1 MRKQNLL
8 SKKISKQ
15 VSSINNLLENYF
27 NSLRRFILDA
37 KRLRF
42 DKNNK
47 VFLIVVS
54 TIFLILV
61 YFLIPTAYNKELIQ
75 KEIKNQIYQKYN
87 IVVKFDN
94 GIQYNFFPK
103 PHFSSK
109 NLFIL
114 NDQRKIGDVKNFK
127 IFINFKNFFKFNQI
141 QTQDVV
147 LDKVDFNIKKSDLS
161 FFTNLLK
168 TEPNR
173 NKIKIRRSN
182 IFFTNKDNE
191 VLFINQINDSQFYY
205 DLKNLKNV
213 LVSKS
218 KVFNVPYKLIIGNDK
233 LNEILDFE
241 LVSKKLV
248 LKIENETDYKKKND
262 TGNLKI
268 SFKNKNN
275 TFKYQIN
282 QNTLDITSKDNN
294 RIFKGLIEFKPFYL
308 VSNFKYQTFRIKD
321 LLENPFFMEI
331 LRSQILN
338 NKNLNAK
345 IDFDVKDVYDFDRF
359 SDLSLKLKI
368 EEGNYNFSNSNII
381 WKENVNVR
389 FSDSFLNFNKEKI
402 NLNGRTSFDV
412 KNQDEF
418 YKFFQIKKDLR
429 KDIKKIELDF
439 NYDFNDE
446 KITFDN
452 LRIDDR
458 SNKKIEEIVSNFNSK
473 SKKFFNKVT
482 FKNFVNDIL
491 LAYFG

>member
-8 SKKISKQ
+8 SKKIGKQ
-15 VSSINNLLENYF
+15 ILFINNLLENYF

-47 VFLIVVS
+47 VFLVIVS
-54 TIFLILV
+54 IIFLILV

-87 IVVKFDN
+87 ILVKFDN
-94 GIQYNFFPK
+94 EIQYNFFPK

-114 NDQRKIGDVKNFK
+114 IDKRKIAEVKNFK
-127 IFINFKNFFKFNQI
+127 TYIDFKNFFNFNQI
-141 QTQDVV
+141 QTQDVIF
-147 LDKVDFNIKKSDLS
+147 DKADFNIKKSDLGL
-161 FFTNLLK
+161 FTNLLK

-173 NKIKIRRSN
+173 NEIKIKRSN
-182 IFFTNKDNE
+182 LFFTNRDNE
-191 VLFINQINDSQFYY
+191 VLFINQINDSNFYY

-213 LVSKS
+213 LVSKGR
-218 KVFNVPYKLIIGNDK
+218 VFNVPYKLIIGNDK

-241 LVSKKLV
+241 FTSKKLV
-248 LKIENETDYKKKND
+248 LKIENETDYKKKNE

-275 TFKYQIN
+275 IFEYQIN
-282 QNTLDITSKDNN
+282 ENTLDVISKDNN
-294 RIFKGLIEFKPFYL
+294 KLFKGLIEFKPFYL

-321 LLENPFFMEI
+321 LLKNPFFIEI
-331 LRSQILN
+331 LKSQALS
-338 NKNLNAK
+338 NKNLNA
-345 IDFDVKDVYDFDRF
+345 IINFEVKNVYDFDRF

-368 EEGNYNFSNSNII
+368 EEGNYDFSNSNII
-381 WKENVNVR
+381 WKENVKV
-389 FSDSFLNFNKEKI
+389 SFLDASLNFDKEKI
-402 NLNGRTSFDV
+402 NLNGRTSFDI

-418 YKFFQIKKDLR
+418 FKFFQIKKDLR
-429 KDIKKIELDF
+429 KNIGKIELDF
-439 NYDFNDE
+439 NYDLNEE

-452 LRIDDR
+452 LRIDSK
-458 SNKKIEEIVSNFNSK
+458 SNKKIEEIISNFNSN

-491 LAYFG
+491 EAYFG

>member
-15 VSSINNLLENYF
+15 ILSINNLLENYF
-27 NSLRRFILDA
+27 NSLRSFILDA
-37 KRLRF
+37 KKLRF

-47 VFLIVVS
+47 VFLVIVS
-54 TIFLILV
+54 TIFLTLV
-61 YFLIPTAYNKELIQ
+61 YFLIPTAYNKELIK

-87 IVVKFDN
+87 TKVKFDS
-94 GIQYNFFPK
+94 GIRYNFFPK

-109 NLFIL
+109 NLLIL
-114 NDQRKIGDVKNFK
+114 NDQRKIGEVKNFR
-127 IFINFKNFFKFNQI
+127 IYINFKNFFKFNQI
-141 QTQDVV
+141 QTRDII

-173 NKIKIRRSN
+173 NKLKIKRSN
-182 IFFTNKDNE
+182 IFFTNKNDE

-213 LVSKS
+213 LVSKN
-218 KVFNVPYKLIIGNDK
+218 KVFNVPYKLVIGNDK

-275 TFKYQIN
+275 TFEYQIN
-282 QNTLDITSKDNN
+282 KNTLDIISKDNN
-294 RIFKGLIEFKPFYL
+294 KIFKGLIEFKPFYL

-321 LLENPFFMEI
+321 LIENPFFMEI
-331 LRSQILN
+331 LKSQILN
-338 NKNLNAK
+338 NKNLNAL
-345 IDFDVKDVYDFDRF
+345 INFDVKNVYDFDRF
-359 SDLSLKLKI
+359 SDLSMELKI
-368 EEGNYNFSNSNII
+368 EEGNFNFSNSNII
-381 WKENVNVR
+381 WKENVNVN
-389 FSDSFLNFNKEKI
+389 FSDSFLNFDKGKI
-402 NLNGRTSFDV
+402 NFNGRTSFHV

-429 KDIKKIELDF
+429 KNIKKIELDF
-439 NYDFNDE
+439 NYDFNEE
-446 KITFDN
+446 KISFDN
-452 LRIDDR
+452 LRIDNK

-491 LAYFG
+491 QAYFG

>member
-1 MRKQNLL
+1 MRKQNVF
-8 SKKISKQ
+8 SKKIEKQ
-15 VSSINNLLENYF
+15 FISINNLLESYF
-27 NSLRRFILDA
+27 NRLRSFILDA

-42 DKNNK
+42 DRNNK
-47 VFLIVVS
+47 VFLTIVS
-54 TIFLILV
+54 IIFLIIV

-75 KEIKNQIYQKYN
+75 KEIQNQIFQKYN
-87 IVVKFDN
+87 INLKFKN
-94 GIQYNFFPK
+94 EIQYNFFPK

-109 NLFIL
+109 DIFIL
-114 NDQRKIGDVKNFK
+114 NDLRKVGEVKNFK
-127 IFINFKNFFKFNQI
+127 IFIDFKNFFKFNQI
-141 QTQDVV
+141 QTQDVIF
-147 LDKVDFNIKKSDLS
+147 DKTDFNIKKSDLN

-168 TEPNR
+168 IEPNR
-173 NKIKIRRSN
+173 NKIRIKRSN
-182 IFFTNKDNE
+182 LFFTNKDDE
-191 VLFINQINDSQFYY
+191 VLFINQINDSYFYY

-241 LVSKKLV
+241 FVSKKLV

-275 TFKYQIN
+275 NFKYQIN

-345 IDFDVKDVYDFDRF
+345 INFDVKDVYDFDRF

-381 WKENVNVR
+381 WKENVKVS
-389 FSDSFLNFNKEKI
+389 FSDAFLNFDKEKI

-418 YKFFQIKKDLR
+418 FKFFQIKKDLR
-429 KDIKKIELDF
+429 KNIGKIELDF
-439 NYDFNDE
+439 NYDFNEE

-452 LRIDDR
+452 LRIDNK
-458 SNKKIEEIVSNFNSK
+458 SNKKIEEIISNFNSN

-482 FKNFVNDIL
+482 FKNFVNDL
-491 LAYFG
+491 LVAYFG

>member
-15 VSSINNLLENYF
+15 ISSINNLLENYF

-47 VFLIVVS
+47 VFLIIVS
-54 TIFLILV
+54 TIFLTLV

-173 NKIKIRRSN
+173 DKIKIRRSN

-275 TFKYQIN
+275 TFEYQIN
-282 QNTLDITSKDNN
+282 KNTLDIISKDNN
-294 RIFKGLIEFKPFYL
+294 KIFKGLIEFKPFYL

-321 LLENPFFMEI
+321 LIENPFFMEI
-331 LRSQILN
+331 LKSQILN
-338 NKNLNAK
+338 NKNLNAL
-345 IDFDVKDVYDFDRF
+345 INFDVKNVYDFDRF

-381 WKENVNVR
+381 WKENVNVG
-389 FSDSFLNFNKEKI
+389 FSDSFLNFDRGKI

-429 KDIKKIELDF
+429 KNIKKIELDF
-439 NYDFNDE
+439 NYDFNEE

-452 LRIDDR
+452 LRIDNK
-458 SNKKIEEIVSNFNSK
+458 SNKKIEEIISNFNSN

-491 LAYFG
+491 AAYFG

>member
-15 VSSINNLLENYF
+15 ILSINNLLENYF
-27 NSLRRFILDA
+27 NSLRSFILDA
-37 KRLRF
+37 KKLRF

-47 VFLIVVS
+47 VFLVIVS
-54 TIFLILV
+54 TIFLTLV
-61 YFLIPTAYNKELIQ
+61 YFLIPTAYNKELIK

-87 IVVKFDN
+87 TKVKFDS
-94 GIQYNFFPK
+94 GIRYNFFPK

-109 NLFIL
+109 NLLIL
-114 NDQRKIGDVKNFK
+114 NDQRKIGEVKNFR
-127 IFINFKNFFKFNQI
+127 IYINFKNFFKFNQI
-141 QTQDVV
+141 QTRDII

-173 NKIKIRRSN
+173 NKLKIKRSN
-182 IFFTNKDNE
+182 IFFTNKSEE

-241 LVSKKLV
+241 FISKKLV

-275 TFKYQIN
+275 TFEYQIN
-282 QNTLDITSKDNN
+282 KNTLDVISKDNN
-294 RIFKGLIEFKPFYL
+294 KIFKGVIEFKPFYL
-308 VSNFKYQTFRIKD
+308 VSNFEYQTFRIKD

-331 LRSQILN
+331 LKSQILN
-338 NKNLNAK
+338 NKNLNAL
-345 IDFDVKDVYDFDRF
+345 INFDVKNVYDFDRF
-359 SDLSLKLKI
+359 SDLSIKLKI

-381 WKENVNVR
+381 WKENVNVV
-389 FSDSFLNFNKEKI
+389 FSDSFLNFNKGKI

-429 KDIKKIELDF
+429 KNIKKIELDF
-439 NYDFNDE
+439 NYNFNEE

-452 LRIDDR
+452 LRIDNK

>member
-1 MRKQNLL
+1 MRKQNFL
-8 SKKISKQ
+8 SKKIGKQ
-15 VSSINNLLENYF
+15 ILTINNLLESYF
-27 NSLRRFILDA
+27 NRLRRFIIDI

-42 DKNNK
+42 DKDNK
-47 VFLIVVS
+47 VFLVIVS
-54 TIFLILV
+54 IIFLTLL
-61 YFLIPTAYNKELIQ
+61 YFLIPTAYNKEMIQ

-87 IVVKFDN
+87 TKVKFDS
-94 GIQYNFFPK
+94 GIRYNFFPK

-114 NDQRKIGDVKNFK
+114 NDQRKIGEVKNFR
-127 IFINFKNFFKFNQI
+127 IYINFKNFFKFNQI
-141 QTQDVV
+141 QTQDII

-173 NKIKIRRSN
+173 NELKIKRSN
-182 IFFTNKDNE
+182 IFFTNKNDE
-191 VLFINQINDSQFYY
+191 VLFINQINDSHFYY
-205 DLKNLKNV
+205 DFKNLKNV
-213 LVSKS
+213 LVSKN

-248 LKIENETDYKKKND
+248 LKIENETDYKRKND

-275 TFKYQIN
+275 TFEYQIN
-282 QNTLDITSKDNN
+282 KNTLDFISEDNN
-294 RIFKGLIEFKPFYL
+294 KKFKGLIEFKPFYL

-321 LLENPFFMEI
+321 LIENPFFLEI
-331 LRSQILN
+331 LKSQILN
-338 NKNLNAK
+338 NKNLNAL
-345 IDFDVKDVYDFDRF
+345 INFNVKNVYDFDRF
-359 SDLSLKLKI
+359 SDLSIKLKI

-381 WKENVNVR
+381 WKENVNIG
-389 FSDSFLNFNKEKI
+389 FSDTFLNFGKGKI
-402 NLNGRTSFDV
+402 NLNGRTSFNV

-418 YKFFQIKKDLR
+418 YKFFQIKKELR
-429 KDIKKIELDF
+429 KNIEKIELDF
-439 NYDFNDE
+439 NYDFNEE

-452 LRIDDR
+452 LRIDNK
-458 SNKKIEEIVSNFNSK
+458 SNKKIEEIVSNFNSR

-491 LAYFG
+491 IAYFG

>member
-47 VFLIVVS
+47 VFLIIVS
-54 TIFLILV
+54 TIFLTLV

-87 IVVKFDN
+87 IVIKFDN
-94 GIQYNFFPK
+94 KIQYNFFPK
-103 PHFSSK
+103 PNFSSK

-114 NDQRKIGDVKNFK
+114 NDQRKIADVKNFK
-127 IFINFKNFFKFNQI
+127 IFVDFKNFFKFNQI
-141 QTQDVV
+141 QTQDII

-161 FFTNLLK
+161 FFTILLK

-173 NKIKIRRSN
+173 DKIKIRKSN

-191 VLFINQINDSQFYY
+191 VLFINQVNDSQFYY

-218 KVFNVPYKLIIGNDK
+218 KVFNVPYKLTIRNDK
-233 LNEILDFE
+233 LNEIFDFE
-241 LVSKKLV
+241 FISKKLV

-268 SFKNKNN
+268 SFKNKSN

-282 QNTLDITSKDNN
+282 QNTLDITSRDNN

-345 IDFDVKDVYDFDRF
+345 INFDVKNVYDFDRF

-402 NLNGRTSFDV
+402 NLNGEMSFDV

-429 KDIKKIELDF
+429 KNIKKIELDF
-439 NYDFNDE
+439 NYDFNE
-446 KITFDN
+446 GKITFDN
-452 LRIDDR
+452 LRIDNQ
-458 SNKKIEEIVSNFNSK
+458 SNKKIEEIISNFNSK

-482 FKNFVNDIL
+482 FKNFVNNIL
-491 LAYFG
+491 TAYFG

>member
-8 SKKISKQ
+8 SKKIGKQ
-15 VSSINNLLENYF
+15 ILSINNLLESYF
-27 NSLRRFILDA
+27 NSLRRFILDT

-47 VFLIVVS
+47 VFLVIVS
-54 TIFLILV
+54 IIFLTLV

-87 IVVKFDN
+87 IEVKFDN
-94 GIQYNFFPK
+94 EIQYNFFPK

-114 NDQRKIGDVKNFK
+114 NDQKKIGEVKNFK
-127 IFINFKNFFKFNQI
+127 IFIDFKNFFKFNQI
-141 QTQDVV
+141 QTQDVIF
-147 LDKVDFNIKKSDLS
+147 DKADFNIKKSDLS

-173 NKIKIRRSN
+173 NKIKIKRSN
-182 IFFTNKDNE
+182 IFFTNKDDE

-241 LVSKKLV
+241 FISKKLV

-275 TFKYQIN
+275 IFEYQIN
-282 QNTLDITSKDNN
+282 ENTLDIISKDNN
-294 RIFKGLIEFKPFYL
+294 KIFKGLIEFKPFYL

-321 LLENPFFMEI
+321 LLKNPFFMEI
-331 LRSQILN
+331 LKSQILN
-338 NKNLNAK
+338 NKNLNAL
-345 IDFDVKDVYDFDRF
+345 INFDVKNVYDFDRF

-381 WKENVNVR
+381 WKENVNVS
-389 FSDSFLNFNKEKI
+389 FSDAFLNFDKEKI

-418 YKFFQIKKDLR
+418 YKFFQIKKDL
-429 KDIKKIELDF
+429 
-439 NYDFNDE
+439 E
-446 KITFDN
+446 KI
-452 LRIDDR
+452 L
-458 SNKKIEEIVSNFNSK
+458 KK
-473 SKKFFNKVT
+473 
-482 FKNFVNDIL
+482 
-491 LAYFG
+491 

>member
-47 VFLIVVS
+47 VFLIIVS
-54 TIFLILV
+54 TIFLTLV

-109 NLFIL
+109 NLLIL

-173 NKIKIRRSN
+173 DKIKIRRSN

-345 IDFDVKDVYDFDRF
+345 INFDVKDVYDFDRF

>member
-8 SKKISKQ
+8 SKKIEKQ
-15 VSSINNLLENYF
+15 ITTINNLLESYF

-37 KRLRF
+37 KKFRF

-47 VFLIVVS
+47 VFLSIIS
-54 TIFLILV
+54 IIFLTIV
-61 YFLIPTAYNKELIQ
+61 YFLIPTAYNKEFIK

-87 IVVKFDN
+87 MVVKFDN

-109 NLFIL
+109 KLSIL
-114 NDQRKIGDVKNFK
+114 NDQVRIGEVKDFK
-127 IFINFKNFFKFNQI
+127 IFINFENFFKFNQI
-141 QTQDVV
+141 QTQDVI
-147 LDKVDFNIKKSDLS
+147 LNKADFNLKKSDLS

-173 NKIKIRRSN
+173 DKIKIKRSN
-182 IFFTNKDNE
+182 IFFRSKNDE
-191 VLFINQINDSQFYY
+191 VLFINQINDSEFYY

-213 LVSKS
+213 LVLKS

-241 LVSKKLV
+241 FVSKKLV
-248 LKIENETDYKKKND
+248 LKIENQTDYKKQND

-275 TFKYQIN
+275 TFDYQIN
-282 QNTLDITSKDNN
+282 ENSLDITSKDNN
-294 RIFKGLIEFKPFYL
+294 KIFKGLIEFKPFYL
-308 VSNFKYQTFRIKD
+308 ISNFSYQTFRIKD

-331 LRSQILN
+331 LKSQILN

-345 IDFDVKDVYDFDRF
+345 INFDVKNIYDFDRF

-368 EEGNYNFSNSNII
+368 EEGNYNFSNSKII
-381 WKENVNVR
+381 WKENVNVS
-389 FSDSFLNFNKEKI
+389 FLDSFLNFDKEKI

-429 KDIKKIELDF
+429 KNIKKIELDF
-439 NYDFNDE
+439 NYDFFEE

-452 LRIDDR
+452 LRIDNK
-458 SNKKIEEIVSNFNSK
+458 SNKKIEAIVSNFNSK
-473 SKKFFNKVT
+473 SQKFFNKIT
-482 FKNFVNDIL
+482 FKNFVNNIL

>member
-15 VSSINNLLENYF
+15 ILSINNLLENFF
-27 NSLRRFILDA
+27 NSLRSFILDA
-37 KRLRF
+37 KKLRF

-47 VFLIVVS
+47 VFLVIVS
-54 TIFLILV
+54 TIFLTLV
-61 YFLIPTAYNKELIQ
+61 YFLIPTAYNKELIK

-87 IVVKFDN
+87 TKVKFDS
-94 GIQYNFFPK
+94 GIRYNFFPK

-109 NLFIL
+109 NLLIL
-114 NDQRKIGDVKNFK
+114 NDQRKIGEVKNFR
-127 IFINFKNFFKFNQI
+127 IYINFKNFFKFNQI
-141 QTQDVV
+141 QTRDII

-173 NKIKIRRSN
+173 NKLKIKRSN
-182 IFFTNKDNE
+182 IFFTNKSEE

-241 LVSKKLV
+241 FISKKLV

-275 TFKYQIN
+275 TFEYQIN
-282 QNTLDITSKDNN
+282 KNTLDVISKDNN
-294 RIFKGLIEFKPFYL
+294 KIFKGVIEFKPFYL
-308 VSNFKYQTFRIKD
+308 VSNFEYQTFRIKD

-331 LRSQILN
+331 LKSQILN
-338 NKNLNAK
+338 NKNLNAL
-345 IDFDVKDVYDFDRF
+345 INFDVKNVYDFDRF
-359 SDLSLKLKI
+359 SDLSIKLKI

-381 WKENVNVR
+381 WKENVNVV
-389 FSDSFLNFNKEKI
+389 FSDSFLNFNKGKI

-429 KDIKKIELDF
+429 KNIKKIELDF
-439 NYDFNDE
+439 NYNFNEE

-452 LRIDDR
+452 LRIDNK